1 MRYLRLYEEL
11 VSDLKRFNESVDKD
25 LQDFCETN
33 LAYLMDE
40 GLRVF
45 VDEFDEFDELDLIL
59 SFRSVENKNWSA
71 IKDHIIPFFIR
82 LQRKY
87 EFDSD
92 IEFDIIFYNGGDA
105 GTYTDYSTTDNI
117 INDVINRDWVKDNPY
132 YKIRSIKIKVKSEK
146 I

>member
-1 MRYLRLYEEL
+1 MKHLR
-11 VSDLKRFNESVDKD
+11 RFNESVEAHKD
-25 LQDFCETN
+25 LQDFCEMN

-45 VDEFDEFDELDLIL
+45 VDEIDDYPLDLIL
-59 SFRSVENKNWSA
+59 SFRSVENKNWSV

-87 EFDSD
+87 EFDSN
-92 IEFDIIFYNGGDA
+92 IEFDIIFYNGGDV

-117 INDVINRDWVKDNPY
+117 INDVINRDWTKDNPY
-132 YKIRSIKIKVKSEK
+132 YKIRSIKIKVKGEK
-146 I
+146 L

>member
-1 MRYLRLYEEL
+1 MKHLR
-11 VSDLKRFNESVDKD
+11 RFNESVEAHKD
-25 LQDFCETN
+25 LQDFCEMN

-45 VDEFDEFDELDLIL
+45 VDELDNYPLDLIL
-59 SFRSVENKNWSA
+59 SLRSVKNRSWID

-92 IEFDIIFYNGGDA
+92 IDFDIIFYSGNDA
-105 GTYTDYSTTDNI
+105 GNYTDWSTTDDI
-117 INDVINRDWVKDNPY
+117 INDIINKDWTKDSLF
-132 YKIRSIKIKVKSEK
+132 YKIRSIKIKVKGEK